1 MAALTEAAEESE
13 VITVGMLRDGA
24 RHKGLR
30 VGPLRVAL
38 VAAGAA
44 TRTDA
49 QKIHKAELITKL
61 LCALLDKNGGA
72 GLDTL
77 GGGEAAEPRL
87 SAALA
92 GPQSGIAQAG
102 EPGVT
107 EACGE
112 AQGSC
117 AARHTSS
124 LRQILARR
132 PAVAGTSARAPA
144 YTARTPAAARP
155 PAHRRG
161 GARARSGRRRQRPQ
175 PRASPRA
182 QQGPFRVRTGDA
194 AGSIW
199 RHCRVP

>member
-77 GGGEAAEPRL
+77 GGGEAAE
-87 SAALA
+87 
-92 GPQSGIAQAG
+92 
-102 EPGVT
+102 
-107 EACGE
+107 
-112 AQGSC
+112 
-117 AARHTSS
+117 
-124 LRQILARR
+124 
-132 PAVAGTSARAPA
+132 AVSNGNLEI
-144 YTARTPAAARP
+144 RT
-155 PAHRRG
+155 
-161 GARARSGRRRQRPQ
+161 
-175 PRASPRA
+175 
-182 QQGPFRVRTGDA
+182 
-194 AGSIW
+194 W
-199 RHCRVP
+199 K

>member
-112 AQGSC
+112 AQGS
-117 AARHTSS
+117 SVVVS
-124 LRQILARR
+124 D
-132 PAVAGTSARAPA
+132 APA
-144 YTARTPAAARP
+144 ADGRSLGPQAPSRRLQSSHKP
-155 PAHRRG
+155 KGPGHR
-161 GARARSGRRRQRPQ
+161 
-175 PRASPRA
+175 
-182 QQGPFRVRTGDA
+182 
-194 AGSIW
+194 
-199 RHCRVP
+199 